1 MENSGKR
8 LAKTQITE
16 GEWRCCFDS
25 EGHGQQNN
33 FAAVAALIESRVH
46 YGTVRCLW
54 YTLTLE
60 SPWGGG
66 TAVVQGK
73 QLQSQFVF
81 VSHFYVPCCY
91 AFDAIIK

>member
-60 SPWGGG
+60 SPWCGARQWFRGSNCNRNLSSSVIFMSL
-66 TAVVQGK
+66 AVT
-73 QLQSQFVF
+73 LSMRL
-81 VSHFYVPCCY
+81 
-91 AFDAIIK
+91 